1 MSLPAPIGD
10 DSAIFAEPLPRPSST
25 EPGVSSRRTSF
36 ARARLGR
43 WRKLFGHEWIV
54 TVGLLGLD
62 LALWVTIYLTAT
74 LVRDDSFFVTPLQF
88 GLVAFLQL
96 ICIIGAMAVIGAYN
110 RHTEIRGLPYA
121 TEHVL
126 ALLGAAMFSALLV
139 YAAAAFDE
147 TMKPSRAAFT
157 ICFAAFLVL
166 SLAYRRLVWRFI
178 AASTA
183 HRAFLVVGGGPM
195 AAEFYRNYKSSVN
208 RQRLEFVAIDPKR
221 IGHRL
226 AGPGSPIIEGDLE
239 TKLDRLDQS
248 YSGVVVAERIDR
260 LQPELLD
267 RLVRTQFQR
276 VRVYTIESF
285 HEAHWRHVPIEA
297 LDPFWPLQ
305 MGFQLARTSPFH
317 YLKKGCDLVFASL
330 LLVIVSPIL
339 LFVMLAI
346 WLETGSPTIFRQTR
360 VGRNNE
366 LFTAYKFRTMR
377 ARGTRKSER
386 GTRNSETRNADT
398 RKSESGARNAADVGN
413 AEAKRQPAESPL
425 AAQPERLCYEGA
437 IEGNGQECAEEDD
450 IYTRR
455 DDPRVTRVGRWLRKL
470 RLDELPQVVNVFR
483 GEMSLIGPRAE
494 WIECATR
501 YEKVIP
507 FYHFRHLVKPGIT
520 GWAQVNYP
528 YGESDADAIE
538 KLKYDLYYIRNYSLK
553 LDLMIVLKTVYTVL
567 FGKGQ

>member
-1 MSLPAPIGD
+1 MSLPRPTVD
-10 DSAIFAEPLPRPSST
+10 DSSTFAEPLPENFLASPL
-25 EPGVSSRRTSF
+25 GVAPRSF
-36 ARARLGR
+36 ARTQLGR
-43 WRKLFGHEWIV
+43 WRRLFGHEWIV
-54 TVGLLGLD
+54 TVALLSMD
-62 LALWVTIYLTAT
+62 VALWVSTYLAAT
-74 LVRDDSFFVTPLQF
+74 LLRDDSFYVTPLQF
-88 GLVAFLQL
+88 GLVTFLQL
-96 ICIIGAMAVIGAYN
+96 ICIVGAMAVIGGYN

-126 ALLGAAMFSALLV
+126 ALIGAAACSALLV
-139 YAAAAFDE
+139 YAAASFDD
-147 TMKPSRAAFT
+147 TMRPSRGAFLVS
-157 ICFAAFLVL
+157 FAAFLVV

-183 HRAFLVVGGGPM
+183 NRAFLVVGGGPM
-195 AAEFYRNYKSSVN
+195 AAQFYRNYKASVN

-221 IGHRL
+221 VGLHI
-226 AGPGSPIIEGDLE
+226 AGPGSPTLEGDLA

-248 YSGVVVAERIDR
+248 YSGVVVAERIDK
-260 LQPELLD
+260 LQPELLE

-285 HEAHWRHVPIEA
+285 HEAHWRHVPLEA

-305 MGFQLARTSPFH
+305 MGFQLARNSPFH
-317 YLKKGCDLVFASL
+317 YLKKSCDLVFAFL
-330 LLVIVSPIL
+330 LLAIVAPFML
-339 LFVMLAI
+339 LIMLAI

-366 LFTAYKFRTMR
+366 QFTAFKFRTMR
-377 ARGTRKSER
+377 VRAEV
-386 GTRNSETRNADT
+386 
-398 RKSESGARNAADVGN
+398 ESSNVEVESLNRVDAQTAGIPLTT
-413 AEAKRQPAESPL
+413 QPG
-425 AAQPERLCYEGA
+425 QLCYEA
-437 IEGNGQECAEEDD
+437 ADNKDPEDD

-470 RLDELPQVVNVFR
+470 RLDELPQMVNVFR

-494 WIECATR
+494 WIECAQR
-501 YEKVIP
+501 YEKSIP